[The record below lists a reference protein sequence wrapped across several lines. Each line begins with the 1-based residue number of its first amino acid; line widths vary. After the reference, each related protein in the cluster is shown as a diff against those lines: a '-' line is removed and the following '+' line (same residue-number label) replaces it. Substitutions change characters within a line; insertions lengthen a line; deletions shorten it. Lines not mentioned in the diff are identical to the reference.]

1 MLTGRE
7 RFAFQPLKLPRLK
20 ELSMTKINK
29 SLTDDQQSM
38 IEDLTI
44 TEDQAVQVKGGEQ
57 LPSSIIVVMGDGSV
71 RH

>member
-1 MLTGRE
+1 
-7 RFAFQPLKLPRLK
+7 
-20 ELSMTKINK
+20 MTKINK